1 MKTALV
7 THADTRF
14 GLIAA
19 EVLAGRRDRMLLSV
33 DPNGAP
39 EIRARLAAL
48 PGAELID
55 ADCAVEGD
63 WDRLADRIGADGG
76 LDLHVHC
83 PHPDLDQVKAEV
95 ALHSAWLAA
104 RNANRL
110 MRGQGTLLVQHLM
123 AEPNAPGATP
133 ELEAAASGIERALAG
148 ALLDASKA
156 GLTLRS
162 NRLSFPTSADVAH
175 VRAATELLVDERSRF
190 MTGGAITLDGR
201 PAVGASSARLDGKT
215 VLITGATSGIGRAT
229 AIEMGRLGAFVAV
242 GGRKQNLAKET
253 LALVRAAGGEGMTV
267 SLDVT
272 SPQAWAAATRDIIA
286 ARGALHGLVNN
297 AGEQK
302 NGTIA
307 SLTQADLGFLVD
319 INYRGTRSGMD
330 EALQPIAAS
339 GGGAIINIASVAGIR
354 AGHGA
359 SAYGGSKAAM
369 IGLSLAYA
377 RQFAS
382 TGVRVNA
389 LQPGFIWSDSVVDS
403 LGVEGAANFRA
414 MIEPRTPLGRVGAPE
429 DVSGMIAFL
438 LSDAAAAISG
448 QPITVSGGLELS
460 FP

>member
-1 MKTALV
+1 MATALV
-7 THADTRF
+7 THAGTRF

-19 EVLAGRRDRMLLSV
+19 EILAGRRDRILLSV
-33 DPNGAP
+33 DPDCAA

-55 ADCAVEGD
+55 ADCAIEGD
-63 WDRLADRIGADGG
+63 WDRIAESVGADGG
-76 LDLHVHC
+76 LDLHIHC
-83 PHPDLDQVKAEV
+83 PHPALDQVKAEV

-104 RNANRL
+104 RNANRV
-110 MRGQGTLLVQHLM
+110 MRGQGTLLVQHLIS
-123 AEPNAPGATP
+123 ERDAPGGAP
-133 ELEAAASGIERALAG
+133 ELEAAASGVERALAG
-148 ALLDASKA
+148 ALLDAAKA
-156 GLTLRS
+156 GLILRS
-162 NRLSFPTSADVAH
+162 NRLGFPVSADAAH
-175 VRAATELLVDERSRF
+175 VRAATQLLVDERSRF
-190 MTGGAITLDGR
+190 MTGGEIMLDGR
-201 PAVGASSARLDGKT
+201 AAIGGSSARLDGKT
-215 VLITGATSGIGRAT
+215 ILITGATSGIGRAT
-229 AIEMGRLGAFVAV
+229 AVEMGRLGAFVAV
-242 GGRKQNLAKET
+242 GGRKLHLAEET
-253 LALVRAAGGEGMTV
+253 LALVRAAGGDGMTI

-272 SPQAWAAATRDIIA
+272 SGEAWAAATKAIVT

-307 SLTQADLGFLVD
+307 SLSQADLGFLVD
-319 INYRGTRSGMD
+319 INYRGTRNGMD

-339 GGGAIINIASVAGIR
+339 GGGAIVNIASVAGIR
-354 AGHGA
+354 AGYGA

-377 RQFAS
+377 RRFAT

-429 DVSGMIAFL
+429 DVAGMIAFL
-438 LSDAAAAISG
+438 LSDAAAAING
-448 QPITVSGGLELS
+448 QAITVSGGLELC